1 MTDLTGVL
9 AWNTVN
15 GLMLDH
21 NRGPGAQGADAL
33 AQTGVIMTHVT
44 GGAALGLIGPGHK
57 THSMLGAPEVHNIS
71 HAMIMAVEMG
81 DMAGDTFAAGGCR
94 PSPPP
99 PGEGAADRRTIAGTM
114 AGQATGT
121 AMDLGA
127 IDKRAV
133 TGRGVM
139 AADTVDRIGTD
150 A

>member
-81 DMAGDTFAAGGCR
+81 GMTLATFEKAVCR
-94 PSPPP
+94 NKI
-99 PGEGAADRRTIAGTM
+99 GI
-114 AGQATGT
+114 
-121 AMDLGA
+121 GA
-127 IDKRAV
+127 ISTALQNPISSGVMTGGATQRRMHLSSANKGAVAGRSVGMAAV
-133 TGRGVM
+133 TSHSV
-139 AADTVDRIGTD
+139 
-150 A
+150 